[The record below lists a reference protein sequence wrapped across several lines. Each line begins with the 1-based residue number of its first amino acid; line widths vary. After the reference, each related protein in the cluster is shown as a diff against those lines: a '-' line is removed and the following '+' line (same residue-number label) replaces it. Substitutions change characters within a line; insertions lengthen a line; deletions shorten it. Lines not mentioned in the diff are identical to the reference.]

1 MKQKNNKNK
10 KQKELEARV
19 KASGLRLIGQDMSF
33 LNYGFSQFEDPFKEK
48 NTVDGQIMTNSILS
62 IL

>member
-1 MKQKNNKNK
+1 MKQKNNKTK

-33 LNYGFSQFEDPFKEK
+33 LNYGFSQFEAPFKQK
-48 NTVDGQIMTNSILS
+48 NTVEGQIMSNSILS